1 MRFFTILSAT
11 AMLAAP
17 AAYAGDAAVGERD
30 WRQCR
35 ACHEIVATDGTVIQR
50 GPRTGPNLYGVV
62 GRTVAS
68 VEGFRYSTGLA
79 AVGAAG
85 VVWDEE
91 NLVAYLAN
99 PTDYIRSVTGDRSH
113 RGSMAFQMRSGAADM
128 VAYLASVGPQPT
140 AEEAEAAPAA
150 N

>member
-11 AMLAAP
+11 AMLTAP
-17 AAYAGDAAVGERD
+17 VAYAGDAAVGERE

-35 ACHEIVATDGTVIQR
+35 ACHEIVADDGTVIQR

-62 GRTVAS
+62 GRLVGS
-68 VEGFRYSTGLA
+68 VPGFRYSTGLA

-85 VVWDEE
+85 VVWEEE

-99 PTDYIRSVTGDRSH
+99 PTAYIQSVTGNRSH
-113 RGSMAFQMRSGAADM
+113 RGSMAFQMRSGTADM
-128 VAYLASVGPQPT
+128 VAYLISVGPELV
-140 AEEAEAAPAA
+140 AEEAPAT